1 MSILQARQLDIG
13 YGATRIVQD
22 LSFSPPPGKV
32 TALIGPNGCGKSTLL
47 KAFARILTPQ
57 SGSLTLDGQA
67 YARISARELACKIA
81 FLPQVLPIP
90 EGVSVRQ
97 LVAYGRSPH
106 NSLWGRLSGADRTR
120 VDQALQR
127 MELDTLAERPL
138 SDLSGGQRQR
148 AWLAM
153 ILAQD
158 AAIVLLDE
166 PTTYLDISHQVELLD
181 LMRQLSAEGKTVVT
195 VLHDINQAC
204 RYADHL
210 AVMQAGRLVTSGAPE
225 DVLNA
230 ELVCQVF
237 DVQVQILRD
246 RWRARRCASS
256 NAALAAPVSS
266 VWTGVRTVAL
276 HPVRAFRRCKR
287 GGVITCPVGQ
297 FFALLAYPAR
307 WITDCRYANMTARSL
322 TRCI

>member
-1 MSILQARQLDIG
+1 MSILQAQQLDIG

-57 SGSLTLDGQA
+57 SGSLSLDGKA
-67 YARISARELACKIA
+67 YRDLSARDLARKVA

-106 NSLWGRLSGADRTR
+106 NSLWGRLSGADQHS
-120 VDQALQR
+120 VEQALQR
-127 MELDTLAERPL
+127 MELKTLADRPL

-181 LMRQLSAEGKTVVT
+181 LMRALSAEGKTVIT

-210 AVMQAGRLVTSGAPE
+210 AVMQAGRLVASGAPG

-230 ELVCQVF
+230 ELVCRVF
-237 DVQVQILRD
+237 DVQVQIMQE
-246 RWRARRCASS
+246 
-256 NAALAAPVSS
+256 PVAGTPMCI
-266 VWTGVRTVAL
+266 VE
-276 HPVRAFRRCKR
+276 
-287 GGVITCPVGQ
+287 
-297 FFALLAYPAR
+297 
-307 WITDCRYANMTARSL
+307 RS
-322 TRCI
+322 TRCTS

>member
-1 MSILQARQLDIG
+1 MTILKAQQLDIG
-13 YGATRIVQD
+13 YGSTRIVQD
-22 LSFSPPPGKV
+22 LSFSPPPAQV

-57 SGSLTLDGQA
+57 SGSLSLDGTA
-67 YARISARELACKIA
+67 YGQLSANELARKVA

-106 NSLWGRLSGADRTR
+106 NSLWGRLSGADQHS

-181 LMRQLSAEGKTVVT
+181 LMRELSAEGKTVIT

-210 AVMQAGRLVTSGAPE
+210 AVMQGGRMVTCGAPS
-225 DVLNA
+225 DVLTA

-237 DVQVQILRD
+237 DVQVQIMREP
-246 RWRARRCASS
+246 
-256 NAALAAPVSS
+256 LAGTPMCIVE
-266 VWTGVRTVAL
+266 
-276 HPVRAFRRCKR
+276 
-287 GGVITCPVGQ
+287 
-297 FFALLAYPAR
+297 
-307 WITDCRYANMTARSL
+307 RS
-322 TRCI
+322 TRCTS

>member
-1 MSILQARQLDIG
+1 MTILKAQQLDIG
-13 YGATRIVQD
+13 YGSTRIVQD
-22 LSFSPPPGKV
+22 LSFSPPPAQV

-57 SGSLTLDGQA
+57 SGSLSLDGTA
-67 YARISARELACKIA
+67 YGQLSANELARKVA

-106 NSLWGRLSGADRTR
+106 NSLWGRLSGVDQHS

-138 SDLSGGQRQR
+138 ADLSGGQRQR

-181 LMRQLSAEGKTVVT
+181 LMRELSAEGKTVIT

-210 AVMQAGRLVTSGAPE
+210 AVMQGGRMVTCGAPS
-225 DVLNA
+225 DVLTA

-237 DVQVQILRD
+237 DVQVQIMRE
-246 RWRARRCASS
+246 
-256 NAALAAPVSS
+256 PVAGTPMCI
-266 VWTGVRTVAL
+266 VE
-276 HPVRAFRRCKR
+276 
-287 GGVITCPVGQ
+287 
-297 FFALLAYPAR
+297 
-307 WITDCRYANMTARSL
+307 RS
-322 TRCI
+322 TRCTS